1 MNVSDL
7 FVVEFSVSQ
16 QAFHKESI
24 ADMLEHNIINIL
36 SKKEVD
42 YVPIAIFKTNE
53 DCDTFIKNVYDK
65 FKKSETDL
73 QQDAAINYF
82 KK

>member
-1 MNVSDL
+1 
-7 FVVEFSVSQ
+7 
-16 QAFHKESI
+16 
-24 ADMLEHNIINIL
+24 MLKNNIMNIL
-36 SKKEVD
+36 AKKNVD

-53 DCDTFIKNVYDK
+53 DCDNFIKNVYDK

-73 QQDAAINYF
+73 QQDGAINYF